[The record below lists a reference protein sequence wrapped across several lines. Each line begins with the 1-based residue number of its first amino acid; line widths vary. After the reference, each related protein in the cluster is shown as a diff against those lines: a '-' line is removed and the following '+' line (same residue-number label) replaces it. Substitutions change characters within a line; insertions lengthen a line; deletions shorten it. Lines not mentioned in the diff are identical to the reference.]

1 MSDLAH
7 NPDPLAAEHAGS
19 KKRTRVQFS
28 CTACRYRKLKCCR
41 TYPCTNCKKR
51 GEAATCTYVGRGPK
65 AKAQHGR
72 ASPTLVQD
80 RLQHLE
86 NLVMSLAQQKKPDDQ
101 IYDFNTGL
109 EEMVGYDTPPSTDER
124 ETKPSPRDTGTLVV
138 KEDGTN
144 YIDSANWRAILEEI
158 NGVKEYLDEQEE
170 NSDEDGIEDDPFD
183 ASSPVLLL
191 GLAKPITR
199 QEVLA
204 DMPERSIADRLVSRF
219 LQTSEP
225 SVVIIHVPTFRREY
239 EHFWKHPLDMSFTW
253 IALLYSIMALSVT
266 LHHRSEEPLPMSTAD
281 PMTLWDIFRRK
292 AAQCLVQA
300 NYITPGKYKPNA
312 MFLYTIVE
320 FYRSQDGQMGVS
332 HLLGITIRLALRMGY
347 HRDPSHY
354 LKLSPYEGEMRRR
367 MWAMLCQ
374 LDTLVSFQNGLPRTI
389 QSYYQDTAMPSNLL
403 DTDFDENTPQ
413 LPPGRPEE
421 ERTQV
426 SYTRAK
432 TRLMNVFG
440 QICDSAYRREPV
452 SYDEIMTMDR
462 ALEAAHAKMPSFL
475 RVRPLAQAI
484 GEQTYII
491 LNRYTLNLIYQKAR
505 IVLHRPYITERHGKH
520 ANSRQICISAAS
532 ATLRHHADIWSE
544 SLPGGQVYKERFLLN
559 SLQNTDFMLSA
570 MILCLALSQD
580 NDNMDASEMTQE
592 KSELLLLLENTHRIF
607 KQTPRRSP
615 DTQRAFVALS
625 IMLSRVRG
633 HSLES
638 LTSNSEED
646 AGQNQSRTFPIS
658 MDKPQYPNIS
668 PNDMPTGMFT
678 DVSQTPSYSSL
689 DVIDDMLSTTAQLD
703 WRMYDG
709 RMYGFDTTQEGLWS
723 AEEPLSGIDFSM
735 SMDQS
740 LVPNQ

>member
-1 MSDLAH
+1 
-7 NPDPLAAEHAGS
+7 
-19 KKRTRVQFS
+19 
-28 CTACRYRKLKCCR
+28 
-41 TYPCTNCKKR
+41 
-51 GEAATCTYVGRGPK
+51 
-65 AKAQHGR
+65 
-72 ASPTLVQD
+72 
-80 RLQHLE
+80 
-86 NLVMSLAQQKKPDDQ
+86 MSLAQQKKPDDH

-109 EEMVGYDTPPSTDER
+109 EDTVGYDTPPSTDER
-124 ETKPSPRDTGTLVV
+124 ETKPSPRDTGTLVF
-138 KEDGTN
+138 KDDGTN

-158 NGVKEYLDEQEE
+158 NGVKEYLDEQDE
-170 NSDEDGIEDDPFD
+170 NFDEDGVEDDPFD
-183 ASSPVLLL
+183 TSSPVLLL
-191 GLAKPITR
+191 GLAKPITK

-204 DMPERSIADRLVSRF
+204 DIPARSIADRLVSRF

-225 SVVIIHVPTFRREY
+225 SLGMLEPFCKPYICTNRVIVIIHVPTFRREY
-239 EHFWKHPLDMSFTW
+239 DHFWKHPLDMSFTW
-253 IALLYSIMALSVT
+253 IALLYSIMALSIT
-266 LHHRSEEPLPMSTAD
+266 LHHRSEEPLPMSTMD
-281 PMTLWDIFRRK
+281 PMTLWDVFRQK

-312 MFLYTIVE
+312 LFLYTVSE

-332 HLLGITIRLALRMGY
+332 HLLGISIRLALRMGY

-354 LKLSPYEGEMRRR
+354 PKLSPYEGEMRRR

-389 QSYYQDTAMPSNLL
+389 QSYYQDAAMPSNLL
-403 DTDFDENTPQ
+403 DTDFDENTAQ

-432 TRLMNVFG
+432 TRLMDVFG
-440 QICDSAYRREPV
+440 QICDSAYKREPV
-452 SYDEIMTMDR
+452 SYDEIMVMDR
-462 ALEAAHAKMPSFL
+462 SLEAAHAKMPSFL
-475 RVRPLAQAI
+475 RVRPLSQSI

-520 ANSRQICISAAS
+520 ANSRKICITAAS

-580 NDNMDASEMTQE
+580 NDNTDDSEMTQE

-625 IMLSRVRG
+625 IMLSKVRG

-638 LTSNSEED
+638 LTSNSEEE
-646 AGQNQSRTFPIS
+646 ASQNQLLRTFPVS
-658 MDKPQYPNIS
+658 MDQPQYSNPS
-668 PNDMPTGMFT
+668 PNDMPTAMFT
-678 DVSQTPSYSSL
+678 DLSQTPSYSSL
-689 DVIDDMLSTTAQLD
+689 DVIDDMLSATAQLD

-709 RMYGFDTTQEGLWS
+709 RMYGFDTTQDSLWS
-723 AEEPLSGIDFSM
+723 VEERLSNDLDFSM

-740 LVPNQ
+740 LVPDQ